1 MNLEISTDQLKRETI
16 IGSRRFEN
24 YFWSIALCIGGS
36 GFILASLSSYF
47 NKQLLPFNALTEI
60 NFVPQGLVMLFYGLL
75 GISFSVYI
83 TLTIF
88 WDVGGGYNEYDKT
101 NETIR
106 LVRRGFPGKDRNIL
120 LNYSFNEIKS
130 IEVEISEG
138 INPKRTI
145 YLTTNDKRRIPLT
158 GVGEPLPLTEIEE
171 KAIDLA
177 KFLNLP
183 YNISK

>member
-1 MNLEISTDQLKRETI
+1 MNLEMKTDQIKRETI

-24 YFWSIALCIGGS
+24 YFWSIALFIGGS

-47 NKQLLPFNALTEI
+47 NKQLLPLSAVTEI

-75 GISFSVYI
+75 GITFSGYI
-83 TLTIF
+83 TLTIL
-88 WDVGGGYNEYDKT
+88 WDLGGGYNEYDKT
-101 NETIR
+101 TETVR

-145 YLTTNDKRRIPLT
+145 YLTSNDKRRIPLT

-171 KAIDLA
+171 KAIGLA
-177 KFLNLP
+177 KFLNLT
-183 YNISK
+183 YNITK